1 MHPWQWLA
9 ERDRGLSALRRA
21 TRTAIVMPLMFA
33 LGDKV
38 IGDPGLATFAAFGS
52 FAMLLLVDFGGPMR
66 ERLQAQA
73 SLAVVGAVFVC
84 VGTLAS
90 RNPWLAT
97 AAMTVIGFCVLFAGV
112 VSSVL
117 AAASTSLL
125 LAFILPVTLS
135 GPPSEIPA
143 RLAGWGLASLA
154 SFVAVALL
162 WPAPAREPLRGR
174 AVEACRAL
182 SQRMQSDVDFVLGGR
197 RPEDL
202 QSHRDAAAAAAGA
215 VAALQKTFLATPY
228 RPTGLSSSTRTVVRL
243 VDELNWLDAILQR
256 SAASNASTAVDQ
268 ATCDVRAAAAQVLGR
283 GAELL
288 RTGGDPAALRADRLR
303 LGDALDAMEGDATV
317 DLPINRKPVDAESDA
332 PTQRRP
338 VADVISSLDPSFRA
352 QELSFAVS
360 AIATNIDLTVAAE
373 QRGWRDRL
381 LGRQPGDLTGP
392 FTAGWQRASAH
403 LDRHS
408 VWLHNSVRGAIGL
421 GLAVLVADLSG
432 VQHSFWVV
440 LATLSVLR
448 SNALSTGQNAL
459 RGLLGTVAGF
469 IVGAAVLALIGTDTA
484 ALWLLLPI
492 AILVAG
498 LAPAVATFLIGQAA
512 FTLVVVIL
520 FNIIV
525 PVGWEVGLLRVEDI
539 ALGVGV
545 SLVVG
550 LLFWPRGA
558 AAALGSAL
566 AAAYTDSADY
576 LDAAVAFG
584 MVRCDAGVRVGAIPV
599 APPPADLA
607 DRAAAASR
615 RLDDTYR
622 NYLAERGSKPV
633 PLAAVTRL
641 VTGVAALRLAGDAV
655 LNLWQR
661 DDGTAGGDR
670 SAARREVLHTAA
682 AVTGWYTELGESFT
696 HDRVLPEPLPH
707 DPDADQRLV
716 DAVQHDLRGDDGK
729 ANATAVRMIW
739 TGDHLDAARRL
750 QALVAGPARVALLE
764 RDADPLPR
772 LLSGHRRRQSGV

>member
-9 ERDRGLSALRRA
+9 QRDRGLSALRRA

-52 FAMLLLVDFGGPMR
+52 FAMLLLVDFSGPMR

-73 SLAVVGAVFVC
+73 SLAIVGAVFVC

-90 RNPWLAT
+90 PKPWLAT
-97 AAMTVIGFCVLFAGV
+97 VAMTLVGFCVLFAGV
-112 VSSVL
+112 ISSVL

-135 GPPSEIPA
+135 GPHSEIPA
-143 RLAGWGLASLA
+143 RLAGWGLASVA
-154 SFVAVALL
+154 SFAAVGLM
-162 WPAPAREPLRGR
+162 WPAPTREPLRAP
-174 AVEACRAL
+174 AVNACRAL
-182 SQRMQSDVDFVLGGR
+182 ATRMQADVDFVLGGR
-197 RPEDL
+197 RPGDL
-202 QSHRDAAAAAAGA
+202 RAHQDTAAAAIEA
-215 VAALQKTFLATPY
+215 VAALHKTFLATPY
-228 RPTGLSSSTRTVVRL
+228 RPTGLSSSARTIVRL

-256 SAASNASTAVDQ
+256 SIGPTTSMPINHPACAVKL
-268 ATCDVRAAAAQVLGR
+268 AAAQVLR
-283 GAELL
+283 DGADLL
-288 RTGGDPAALRADRLR
+288 RSSGDPSALRAALVR
-303 LGDALDAMEGDATV
+303 LGPTLDAMEKDATI
-317 DLPINRKPVDAESDA
+317 DLPVDRRPVDAASAAAAAGGSVDEF
-332 PTQRRP
+332 
-338 VADVISSLDPSFRA
+338 ISALDPTFRA

-360 AIATNIDLTVAAE
+360 AIAGNIDLTIAAE
-373 QRGWRDRL
+373 HRGWRDRL
-381 LGRQPGDLTGP
+381 LGRQPGELSGQL
-392 FTAGWQRASAH
+392 TAGWQRASAH

-408 VWLHNSVRGAIGL
+408 VWLHNSVRGAIAL
-421 GLAVLVADLSG
+421 GLAVLLADLTG

-459 RGLLGTVAGF
+459 RGLFGTVAGF
-469 IVGAAVLALIGTDTA
+469 VVGAGVLAVIGPNTA
-484 ALWLLLPI
+484 ALWALLPV

-498 LAPAVATFLIGQAA
+498 LAPAVATFLVGQAA

-539 ALGVGV
+539 ALGVAV

-558 AAALGSAL
+558 GAALGTAL
-566 AAAYTDSADY
+566 AIAYTDSAEY

-584 MVRCDAGVRVGAIPV
+584 MLRCDGSVPV
-599 APPPADLA
+599 SAPPTNMA
-607 DRAAAASR
+607 DRAAGASR
-615 RLDDTYR
+615 RLDDTFR

-633 PLAAVTRL
+633 PLAAVARL
-641 VTGVAALRLAGDAV
+641 VTGVAALRLSGDAV
-655 LNLWQR
+655 LSLWQR

-670 SAARREVLHTAA
+670 TAARREVLQTAA
-682 AVTGWYTELGESFT
+682 AVTGWYTELGQSFT
-696 HDRVLPEPLPH
+696 ENRVLPEPLPH
-707 DPDADQRLV
+707 DLQADRRLIQ
-716 DAVQHDLRGDDGK
+716 AVQHDLRDEDGK
-729 ANATAVRMIW
+729 ANATAVRMVW

-750 QALVAGPARVALLE
+750 QTMVAEPARVALLG
-764 RDADPLPR
+764 RDADPLPH
-772 LLSGHRRRQSGV
+772 LLSGHLHRPARA